1 MSSQDK
7 FKSLGIRMKKNF
19 MDQVDEKINVIR
31 HSEDRNVSYSEVV
44 REGLELWL
52 EKPYTPT
59 TGVDDDRG

>member
-7 FKSLGIRMKKNF
+7 FKSLGIRMKRDL
-19 MDQVDEKINVIR
+19 MDKVDEKINVIR

-52 EKPYTPT
+52 EQPYTPSM
-59 TGVDDDRG
+59 GELHDRD